1 VDDGIKQR
9 SIAAELELSA
19 DDAGA
24 MSKEAWNNCVEFN
37 TWPAGWERLTV
48 ALPPGIANLIN
59 QMACELL
66 EREQGVGDRGA
77 AENANVPQCH
87 APEVQLADIVPDH
100 SRHPE
105 DILKEPGFVENVR
118 QRGVKSP
125 ISLRPHPTLPGKWL
139 INDGYRRFW
148 AAQAVGLRT
157 IPYVVD
163 VNFDSDDQLN
173 DYLYH
178 SPHSPLARADFI
190 ARRLAEGR
198 TKGEIAQRLGKGS
211 SFVTDHLAL
220 VEAPSCVHLAYAKG
234 VKSPRTLY
242 DLRRAHDE
250 FPVQVE
256 DWCANQAAHDH
267 SRTNLLVASGKLST
281 PA

>member
-173 DYLYH
+173 DYVTLVLGCNLDCNLVNATAVDSNLNMSWRLSSGRCRLWPTLSRIRGDRAMLRKEY
-178 SPHSPLARADFI
+178 SARQAV
-190 ARRLAEGR
+190 APRLAEKVAPAQTGVCR
-198 TKGEIAQRLGKGS
+198 TTVDAVRPR
-211 SFVTDHLAL
+211 A
-220 VEAPSCVHLAYAKG
+220 
-234 VKSPRTLY
+234 SPRL
-242 DLRRAHDE
+242 
-250 FPVQVE
+250 
-256 DWCANQAAHDH
+256 
-267 SRTNLLVASGKLST
+267 
-281 PA
+281 